1 MAKKRSIV
9 GQRFVFV
16 GKSPSEIRPSRTTD
30 RIFPSRNRRL
40 PCLLLQ
46 NSHRTGDRM
55 THPVNKYFEDSCC
68 VADAVFNLVPPS
80 LRKIWNPERSRC
92 SSLVTLWTEVQVEA
106 LGPTAESVL
115 RKRSGIQTRTRV
127 QLSGVIP
134 GRNPARRRSPF
145 AFGLSSLLPGT
156 RRADP
161 DVMSRSWRTDKVCV
175 TRERNGAGVLQP

>member
-16 GKSPSEIRPSRTTD
+16 VKSPSEIRPSRTTD

-40 PCLLLQ
+40 PCLLFQ
-46 NSHRTGDRM
+46 NSHRTGDAM
-55 THPVNKYFEDSCC
+55 THTVNKYLRGLLLRRRRRLQLGSAKSAKDLESRKVPMLIPCDVVDGGQ
-68 VADAVFNLVPPS
+68 VA
-80 LRKIWNPERSRC
+80 
-92 SSLVTLWTEVQVEA
+92 A

-127 QLSGVIP
+127 QLRGVIL

-175 TRERNGAGVLQP
+175 TRERNGA